1 MNDLKGIDNKHWSLR
16 DVFKVFLFYLLMMLV
31 GIPVFLRI
39 VKQIFGLDLVE
50 TFGQNTIFLSL
61 SLVVNILTCLYIFN
75 IIRTGYGLPVV
86 SLGLTICN
94 WKNDVKT
101 GLKHYLMVLPVIIAS
116 GFVVDFVLRAF
127 GIQPEQQDILNNILA
142 EDSLGVL
149 AFMVFFGMFA
159 APIVEELIFRGFL
172 QSAVRITCDKLQTV
186 LISGFVFALIHWNAH
201 VFLQI
206 FILGLLLAYLFEI
219 TGSLIAPITVHICH
233 NTTTLVFLISYKYI
247 LKNHV

>member
-1 MNDLKGIDNKHWSLR
+1 
-16 DVFKVFLFYLLMMLV
+16 MMLA
-31 GIPVFLRI
+31 GIPFFLII

-50 TFGQNTIFLSL
+50 TFGQNTILLSL

-75 IIRTGYGLPVV
+75 IVRTGYSMSVV
-86 SLGLTICN
+86 SLGLTIRN
-94 WKNDVKT
+94 WKSDVKT
-101 GLKHYLMVLPVIIAS
+101 GLKHYLIVLPVIIAS
-116 GFVVDFVLRAF
+116 GFVVDFALRAF
-127 GIQPEQQDILNNILA
+127 GIEPEQQDIINNVLS

-149 AFMVFFGMFA
+149 AFMVFFGVLA

-186 LISGFVFALIHWNAH
+186 LTSGFVFALIHWNAH

-219 TGSLIAPITVHICH
+219 TGSLVAPITVHICH
-233 NTTTLVFLISYKYI
+233 NTATLAFLISYKHI
-247 LKNHV
+247 LKSHV

>member
-1 MNDLKGIDNKHWSLR
+1 
-16 DVFKVFLFYLLMMLV
+16 MMLA

-50 TFGQNTIFLSL
+50 TFGQNTILLSL

-75 IIRTGYGLPVV
+75 IVRIGYSMSVV
-86 SLGLTICN
+86 SLGLTIRN
-94 WKNDVKT
+94 WKSDVKT
-101 GLKHYLMVLPVIIAS
+101 GLKHYLIVLPVIIAS
-116 GFVVDFVLRAF
+116 GFVVDFALRAF
-127 GIQPEQQDILNNILA
+127 GIEPEQQDIINNVLS

-149 AFMVFFGMFA
+149 AFMVFFGVLA

-186 LISGFVFALIHWNAH
+186 LTSGFVFALIHWNAH

-219 TGSLIAPITVHICH
+219 TGSLVAPITVHICH
-233 NTTTLVFLISYKYI
+233 NTATLAFLISYKHI
-247 LKNHV
+247 LKSHV

>member
-1 MNDLKGIDNKHWSLR
+1 VNDLKRIDNKHWDLR
-16 DVFKVFLFYLLMMLV
+16 DIFKVFLFYLLMMLA

-50 TFGQNTIFLSL
+50 TFGQNTILLSL

-75 IIRTGYGLPVV
+75 IVRIGYSMSVV
-86 SLGLTICN
+86 SLGLTIRN
-94 WKNDVKT
+94 WKSDVKT
-101 GLKHYLMVLPVIIAS
+101 GLKHYLIVLPVIIAS
-116 GFVVDFVLRAF
+116 GFVVDFALRAF
-127 GIQPEQQDILNNILA
+127 GIEPEQQDIINNVLS

-149 AFMVFFGMFA
+149 AFMVFFGVLA

-186 LISGFVFALIHWNAH
+186 LTSGFVFALIHWNAH

-219 TGSLIAPITVHICH
+219 TGSLVAPITVHICH
-233 NTTTLVFLISYKYI
+233 NTATLAFLISYKHI
-247 LKNHV
+247 LKSHV

>member
-1 MNDLKGIDNKHWSLR
+1 VNDLKRIDNKHWDLR
-16 DVFKVFLFYLLMMLV
+16 DIFKVFLFYLLMMLA

-50 TFGQNTIFLSL
+50 TFGQNTILLSL

-75 IIRTGYGLPVV
+75 IVRIGYSMPVV
-86 SLGLTICN
+86 SLGLTIRN
-94 WKNDVKT
+94 WKSDVKT
-101 GLKHYLMVLPVIIAS
+101 GLKHYLIVLPVIIAS
-116 GFVVDFVLRAF
+116 GFVADFTLRAF
-127 GIQPEQQDILNNILA
+127 GIEPEQQDIINNVLS

-149 AFMVFFGMFA
+149 AFMVFFGVLA

-186 LISGFVFALIHWNAH
+186 LTSGFIFALIHWNAH

-219 TGSLIAPITVHICH
+219 TGSLVAPITVHICH
-233 NTTTLVFLISYKYI
+233 NTVTLAFLISYKHI
-247 LKNHV
+247 LKSHV

>member
-1 MNDLKGIDNKHWSLR
+1 MNDLKRIDNKHWDLR
-16 DVFKVFLFYLLMMLV
+16 DIFKVFLFYLLMMLV

-50 TFGQNTIFLSL
+50 TFGQNTILLSL

-75 IIRTGYGLPVV
+75 IVRIGYSMSVV
-86 SLGLTICN
+86 SLGLTIRN
-94 WKNDVKT
+94 WKSDVKT
-101 GLKHYLMVLPVIIAS
+101 GLKHYLIVLPVIIAS
-116 GFVVDFVLRAF
+116 GFVVDFALRAF
-127 GIQPEQQDILNNILA
+127 GIEPEQQDIINNVLS

-149 AFMVFFGMFA
+149 AFMVFFGVLA

-186 LISGFVFALIHWNAH
+186 LTSGFVFALIHWNAH

-219 TGSLIAPITVHICH
+219 TGSLVAPITVHICH
-233 NTTTLVFLISYKYI
+233 NTATLAFLISYKYI
-247 LKNHV
+247 LKSHV

>member
-1 MNDLKGIDNKHWSLR
+1 MNDLKRIDNKHWDLR
-16 DVFKVFLFYLLMMLV
+16 DIFKVFLFYLLMMLA

-50 TFGQNTIFLSL
+50 TFGQNTILLSL

-75 IIRTGYGLPVV
+75 IVRTGYSMSVV
-86 SLGLTICN
+86 SLGLTIRN
-94 WKNDVKT
+94 WKSDVKT
-101 GLKHYLMVLPVIIAS
+101 GLKYYLLVLPVIIAS
-116 GFVVDFVLRAF
+116 GFVVDFALRAF
-127 GIQPEQQDILNNILA
+127 GIEPEQQDIINNVLS

-149 AFMVFFGMFA
+149 AFMIFFGVLA

-186 LISGFVFALIHWNAH
+186 LTSGFVFALIHWNSH

-206 FILGLLLAYLFEI
+206 FILGLLLAYLFEK
-219 TGSLIAPITVHICH
+219 TGSLVAPITVHICH
-233 NTTTLVFLISYKYI
+233 NTITLAFLISYKHI

>member
-1 MNDLKGIDNKHWSLR
+1 MNDLKRIDNKHWDLR
-16 DVFKVFLFYLLMMLV
+16 DIFKVFLFYLLMMLT

-50 TFGQNTIFLSL
+50 TFGQNTILLSL

-75 IIRTGYGLPVV
+75 IVRIGYSMSVV
-86 SLGLTICN
+86 SLGLTIRN
-94 WKNDVKT
+94 WKSDVKT
-101 GLKHYLMVLPVIIAS
+101 GLKHYLIVLPVIIAS
-116 GFVVDFVLRAF
+116 GFVVDFALRAF
-127 GIQPEQQDILNNILA
+127 GIEPEQQDIINNVLS

-149 AFMVFFGMFA
+149 AFMVFFGVLA

-186 LISGFVFALIHWNAH
+186 LTSGFVFALIHWNAH

-219 TGSLIAPITVHICH
+219 TGSLVAPITVHICH
-233 NTTTLVFLISYKYI
+233 NTATLAFLISYKHI
-247 LKNHV
+247 LKSHV